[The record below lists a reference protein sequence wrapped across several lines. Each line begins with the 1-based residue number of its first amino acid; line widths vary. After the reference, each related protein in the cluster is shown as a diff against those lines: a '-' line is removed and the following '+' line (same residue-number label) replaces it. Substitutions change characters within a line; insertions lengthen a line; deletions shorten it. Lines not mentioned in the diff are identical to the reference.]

1 MSASNP
7 PIGFKQTA
15 HLFLHSAEVG
25 KNSKSH
31 EEVPTWDKLGR
42 RAVLLAEAD
51 TGAWILNKV
60 RVEAD
65 FFVSTCDQL
74 NAVNVTGWSWEVL
87 TV

>member
-1 MSASNP
+1 M
-7 PIGFKQTA
+7 
-15 HLFLHSAEVG
+15 
-25 KNSKSH
+25 
-31 EEVPTWDKLGR
+31 
-42 RAVLLAEAD
+42 LLAEAD